1 MQYSVFVVQNSP
13 RVLRNIQAEID
24 MRYKKIFQK
33 TDSIVIFPICL
44 GCKGKIIRY
53 GCAKHEIED
62 VVYFE

>member
-24 MRYKKIFQK
+24 MRYKKLFQK
-33 TDSIVIFPICL
+33 TDSIVIFPVCI

-53 GCAKHEIED
+53 GYAKHDIED
-62 VVYFE
+62 VVYFA

>member
-24 MRYKKIFQK
+24 IRYKKLFQK
-33 TDSIVIFPICL
+33 TDSIVIFSVCI

-62 VVYFE
+62 VVYFA